1 MRIAVPRETAP
12 GEHRVALVPESAA
25 RLAKAG
31 CVIVV
36 ERGAGQAAGFSDAA
50 YHAAGVTLVADFA
63 AACAGANLVL
73 KVQRP
78 NAQEIAALPA
88 NSALICFLPPASS
101 SSQVEAL
108 AARGIT
114 AYAMELVPR
123 ITRAQ
128 SMDALSSQATIVG
141 YKAALIGAAAMSRLL
156 PMMTTAAGT
165 IAPAK
170 AFVLGAGVAGLQ
182 AIATARRLGA
192 VVSAFDVRPAAREQV
207 QSVGATFIAAELV
220 SAASETAGGYATE
233 QAADQHQRELDA
245 IHRHIKDMDLVIT
258 TAAIPGKPA
267 PRLVTEA
274 MVKDMRAGSVIVDV
288 SAEAGGNCELTVPGE
303 TRVAYGVSI
312 IGAVNLPA
320 TVPYHASQMY
330 SRNLQTLVEY
340 ALKDGVFRA
349 EPGDPILDPMRVTAS
364 LLPSH

>member
-12 GEHRVALVPESAA
+12 GEYRVALTPESAA
-25 RLAKAG
+25 KLAKAG
-31 CVIVV
+31 SIIVV
-36 ERGAGQAAGFSDAA
+36 ERGAGQAAGFSDAD
-50 YHAAGVTLVADFA
+50 YHKAGAILVSDFA
-63 AACAGANLVL
+63 AACQGADLVL

-78 NAQEIAALPA
+78 GDHEISALPP
-88 NSALICFLPPASS
+88 NSTLICFLPPATS
-101 SSQVEAL
+101 SSQVQAL
-108 AARGIT
+108 TARGIT

-141 YKAALIGAAAMSRLL
+141 YKAALIGAAAMTRLL

-233 QAADQHQRELDA
+233 LAADQHQRELEV

-288 SAEAGGNCELTVPGE
+288 SAETGGNCELTVAGE
-303 TRVAYGVSI
+303 TRVVHGVTI

-340 ALKDGVFRA
+340 ALKDGAFRA
-349 EPGDPILDPMRVTAS
+349 EPGEPILGPMRVTAS

>member
-12 GEHRVALVPESAA
+12 GEHRVALVPESVA
-25 RLAKAG
+25 RLVKAG
-31 CVIVV
+31 CGIAV
-36 ERGAGQAAGFSDAA
+36 EKDAGLAAGFPDGA
-50 YHAAGVTLVADFA
+50 YQKAGATIAADFA
-63 AACAGANLVL
+63 ATCQGADLVL

-78 NAQEIAALPA
+78 SDREISTLPA
-88 NSALICFLPPASS
+88 NSTLICFLSPATS
-101 SSQVEAL
+101 SSQAPAL
-108 AARGIT
+108 GARGIS

-141 YKAALIGAAAMSRLL
+141 YKAALIGAAAMTRLL

-207 QSVGATFIAAELV
+207 QSVGATFIAADLV
-220 SAASETAGGYATE
+220 SAASETAEGYATE
-233 QAADQHQRELDA
+233 LAADQHQRELEV
-245 IHRHIKDMDLVIT
+245 IHRHIRDMDLVIT
-258 TAAIPGKPA
+258 TAAIPGRPA

-274 MVKDMRAGSVIVDV
+274 MVKDMRPGSVIVDV
-288 SAEAGGNCELTVPGE
+288 SAEAGGNCDLTVAGE
-303 TRVAYGVSI
+303 TRVVFGVTI

-320 TVPYHASQMY
+320 TVPFHASQMY

-340 ALKDGVFRA
+340 ALKDGAFRV
-349 EPGDPILDPMRVTAS
+349 EPGDPILEPMRVTAS
-364 LLPSH
+364 LVPSL